1 MRGLWIPTLPLE
13 CTKGPGS
20 HGNSVGLVDS
30 SSSSALERFF
40 SLIRRDLGAK
50 DVRVVASAEEAPQS
64 SHTLFATLPDDRV
77 VVIVLPGAPTDAER
91 DVLERRLGMLVDS
104 FADALEPKSEP
115 NRVARVSVPLSLH
128 GELRA
133 LATRAGGTDV
143 VVIDVDSPVVW
154 GSALKDRS
162 ADDHAPPFP
171 GPAPEVSRPQLVSG
185 AADSDVSL
193 PGGLPGDAESP
204 RPVPVVDAAVQ
215 ARSNAAI
222 ALVRKLPYVGQAH
235 KGRHFRHAES
245 TADLGVLALSFSGIY
260 VLVLVFEGDFDEL
273 RAERAAA
280 EALPRIERLVL
291 ALPPFDPEPTP
302 IGDAMAI
309 RRSRRR

>member
-1 MRGLWIPTLPLE
+1 
-13 CTKGPGS
+13 
-20 HGNSVGLVDS
+20 VGLVDS

-64 SHTLFATLPDDRV
+64 SHTLFATLPDERV
-77 VVIVLPGAPTDAER
+77 VVIVLPEAPTDAER

-115 NRVARVSVPLSLH
+115 QRAASRVSVPLSLH

-133 LATRAGGTDV
+133 LAARAGATDV

-162 ADDHAPPFP
+162 ADDHAPASAS
-171 GPAPEVSRPQLVSG
+171 PAPEVSRPQLVSG
-185 AADSDVSL
+185 ATDSDPSL
-193 PGGLPGDAESP
+193 PGGLLGDGESP
-204 RPVPVVDAAVQ
+204 RPAPVAQDASQV
-215 ARSNAAI
+215 RSNAAI

-235 KGRHFRHAES
+235 KGRHFRHAEAS
-245 TADLGVLALSFSGIY
+245 SDLGVLALSFSGIY
-260 VLVLVFEGDFDEL
+260 VLILVFEGDFDEL
-273 RAERAAA
+273 RAERAAS

-302 IGDAMAI
+302 IGDAMAL
-309 RRSRRR
+309 RRPRRR